1 MKAIKVAAE
10 AFLNGNVEPWIS
22 VAESIKQHLVDL
34 AEMYEGNAYFVYLSG
49 LPVHEIF
56 GGAVDATFFDP
67 EFIRKVAS
75 ARTPREL
82 RNTLTTILMDT
93 AEEVSEEL
101 GTGEHIF
108 YRRDPLLDVDE
119 YHGVDVDEPVPWIP
133 RSVFFEAVDEA
144 LENVKVS
151 TNEVSILRPSDLII
165 SELDL
170 IDIALYNTLSSH
182 PELART
188 LSWRTFERLLA
199 DLLEEFGFE
208 VELTQGTKDGG
219 IDVIAVKNETYFGVH
234 RYLLQAKR
242 WANKVGIEPVQRLL
256 FLQSHYH
263 ATKSCLVTTSTF
275 TSGAWQLADHYR
287 WQLELRDF
295 DGLTSWIRMA
305 RDSKRQRSDRADS

>member
-1 MKAIKVAAE
+1 MKAIKAAAE
-10 AFLNGNVEPWIS
+10 AFLNGDVDQWLGI
-22 VAESIKQHLVDL
+22 AESARQGLIDL
-34 AEMYEGNAYFVYLSG
+34 AVMYEGNAYFVYLSG
-49 LPVHEIF
+49 PPVHDIF

-67 EFIRKVAS
+67 DFIRKVAS
-75 ARTPREL
+75 AQAPREL
-82 RNTLTTILMDT
+82 RKLVGTILMDT
-93 AEEVSEEL
+93 AEEISEEL
-101 GTGEHIF
+101 GTGEQIF
-108 YRRDPLLDVDE
+108 YRRDPLLDVDQD
-119 YHGVDVDEPVPWIP
+119 HGLDFDEPAPWIP
-133 RSVFFEAVDEA
+133 RRAFFEVVGDI
-144 LENVKVS
+144 LENEENTRNVTS
-151 TNEVSILRPSDLII
+151 LIRPSDLIV

-170 IDIALYNTLSSH
+170 VDIALYNTLSAH

-219 IDVIAVKNETYFGVH
+219 IDVIAVKNETHFGVH

-256 FLQSHYH
+256 FLQSHHH

-295 DGLTSWIRMA
+295 DGLTNWIRMA
-305 RDSKRQRSDRADS
+305 RESKRQRSGHAGL